1 MFPYIVLIT
10 IPLLLQ
16 HINLRST
23 TIDVITSKRK
33 SDVAMKWFWFLLL
46 ALLMLRHEVVG
57 TDLPTY
63 KYIYEYIAA
72 NDWQTAINRSD
83 EIAYGLMNKF
93 ISLFTED
100 FRWVMIISA
109 ILSVWSISKAYV
121 KYSEDAALSIAI
133 YLNVSCFILLFS
145 GLRQS
150 IAISLG
156 FVAFELIRSKK
167 KFLFLIL
174 VAIAIL
180 FHTSAF
186 MLLFMYPLYHI
197 RIKRS
202 NLIVIVPIILLV
214 LFFNQQIFS
223 FLGNILN
230 SFTDYDT
237 TIKETGAYTMLIL
250 FAVIAIFTFVIPDES
265 KLDSDTV
272 GMRNFLL
279 FSVLLQTFAP
289 LHSLAM
295 RMNYYYIAFT
305 PLVVT
310 RVIKARSKTWSQ
322 IAIVARNVMV
332 VFFITYFWLS
342 APKDNL
348 LDTFPYYFFW
358 EEIV

>member
-1 MFPYIVLIT
+1 
-10 IPLLLQ
+10 
-16 HINLRST
+16 
-23 TIDVITSKRK
+23 
-33 SDVAMKWFWFLLL
+33 
-46 ALLMLRHEVVG
+46 
-57 TDLPTY
+57 
-63 KYIYEYIAA
+63 
-72 NDWQTAINRSD
+72 
-83 EIAYGLMNKF
+83 
-93 ISLFTED
+93 
-100 FRWVMIISA
+100 
-109 ILSVWSISKAYV
+109 
-121 KYSEDAALSIAI
+121 
-133 YLNVSCFILLFS
+133 
-145 GLRQS
+145 
-150 IAISLG
+150 
-156 FVAFELIRSKK
+156 
-167 KFLFLIL
+167 
-174 VAIAIL
+174 
-180 FHTSAF
+180 
-186 MLLFMYPLYHI
+186 
-197 RIKRS
+197 
-202 NLIVIVPIILLV
+202 
-214 LFFNQQIFS
+214 
-223 FLGNILN
+223 
-230 SFTDYDT
+230 
-237 TIKETGAYTMLIL
+237 MLIL